1 MMCYNTDME
10 ISDAK
15 PVGRF
20 APTPSG
26 RLHLGNIFA
35 AMLAWLS
42 VRSRGGRCLLRIE
55 DLDTLRC
62 SADDTAQLLDDL
74 EWFGFT
80 FDGETL
86 HQSERAAVYDAC
98 LEKLRTHAEIYPCYC
113 SRGQLHA
120 ATAPHASDGTPIYD
134 GRCRRLSPD
143 ERPDRPACLRIAVPD
158 ETIRFVDGVQGAYAQ
173 DLAAECGDFILRR
186 SDGVYAYQLAVVAD
200 DGYSGVTEVVR
211 GRDLLGSAPRQL
223 YLCRLLGF
231 PPPVY
236 YHVPLLLGEN
246 GERLSKR
253 DGCSNLAWLRA
264 HFSTPEPILGLLA
277 YHAGLL
283 SRAEPVSLNELIP
296 LFDWEKV
303 PKNDIPLNDNELL
316 G

>member
-1 MMCYNTDME
+1 MLCYNTSME
-10 ISDAK
+10 ISDEK

-42 VRSRGGRCLLRIE
+42 ARSRGGKCLLRIE
-55 DLDTLRC
+55 NLDAPRC

-74 EWFGFT
+74 DWFGIT

-86 HQSERAAVYDAC
+86 YQSERAAVYDAC
-98 LEKLRTHAEIYPCYC
+98 LDNLRGQAEIYPCYC

-143 ERPDRPACLRIAVPD
+143 ERPNRPACLRITVPN
-158 ETIRFVDGVQGAYAQ
+158 ETIRFVDGVQGEYYQ
-173 DLAAECGDFILRR
+173 NLAGECGDFILRR

-223 YLCRLLGF
+223 YLYRLLGF

-253 DGCSNLAWLRA
+253 DGCSNLGWLRA
-264 HFSTPEPILGLLA
+264 HFSAPEPILGLLA
-277 YHAGLL
+277 YNAGLL
-283 SRAEPVSLNELIP
+283 PRFEPMPLNELAAVFSWDKIKKTDVLLDTCG
-296 LFDWEKV
+296 LF
-303 PKNDIPLNDNELL
+303 
-316 G
+316 